1 MSQSIQMTEEEF
13 LASYAAAWKNV
24 YKNHSASF
32 YPPGIAELLPILM
45 DLLFRPELDEKET
58 T

>member
-1 MSQSIQMTEEEF
+1 MTEEEF